1 MRQLIGAGLVG
12 LVLAAAAPALAEEA
26 QRPGEQG
33 KGDKSLGAQVD
44 EALERALR
52 SLERFIDRVPGYEAP
67 EIMPNGDIVIRKKPP
82 RPAPEDA
89 SPAGQR
95 RI

>member
-1 MRQLIGAGLVG
+1 MSGSFWRRRRRW
-12 LVLAAAAPALAEEA
+12 PK
-26 QRPGEQG
+26 RP
-33 KGDKSLGAQVD
+33 KGRASRAKATKAWAAQVD

-89 SPAGQR
+89 PPAGQR
-95 RI
+95 LI